1 MRLKPPDTP
10 FLPTMISVFIKS
22 IDRTSSSVREWML
35 RVVSLF
41 TLCFALSSH
50 AQFLEAGGPFIDD
63 QLPWG
68 YRMGGGGNIV
78 GPQFVGFRRTR
89 AGSGMLRSLTSASA
103 VFDNGSLFSAASL
116 DSGIVL
122 NGVNFTN
129 WLQTTTGGG
138 VPNGVGFKM
147 GLGPLI
153 LSDFIGGLGAFYTDF
168 DTPQGD
174 NDDSGFSSAVTL
186 SASATL
192 QLPFISLGGRLSGY
206 YLPNEDRWG
215 YGLPSP
221 FMQFGLAP
229 LGFIDPGANLIIGTK
244 GSLAGWDFVVYDN
257 FVAEAIAPDITDYL
271 FDDIPLGQ
279 LTTELPSAFATDR
292 VGRYQFG
299 GRAHLGGEP
308 GANERFQSPRFSG
321 SGAQGL
327 LSEDRLFFT
336 NSAGAVIGK
345 LLTPTV
351 RNLYW
356 LRRDDF
362 WATNQFNEVGNFIS
376 GGGYIETYGNVYFR
390 PYAGYELGTF
400 DEFQSVH
407 HVIRSGSWG
416 AITPSISYS
425 ANIGWVW
432 TTGNTNDQNSGI
444 YELMLAQS
452 LGTRFQQ
459 YIGGGRTVSDPTYG
473 ERYLMDYVTYGFSY
487 LIDSNT
493 VIQAVAGMSRADG
506 VLSASGN
513 SEQYQAGVRLRRAI
527 GKSFLSISAINEHY
541 DFNATEQQI
550 EQWVYKVIYS
560 FPLGGPRTTAY
571 TGYQYIDRRSNR
583 NPATFTEHLL
593 MFYVTQRF

>member
-1 MRLKPPDTP
+1 MNSA
-10 FLPTMISVFIKS
+10 MIRANGRTKS
-22 IDRTSSSVREWML
+22 SLREWMVC
-35 RVVSLF
+35 VVSLF
-41 TLCFALSSH
+41 SLCIALSSH
-50 AQFLEAGGPFIDD
+50 AQFLDAGGPFIND
-63 QLPWG
+63 QMPWG

-78 GPQFVGFRRTR
+78 GPQFGGFRRSR
-89 AGSGMLRSLTSASA
+89 AGESMLRSLTSASA

-116 DSGIVL
+116 DSGIVFNGL
-122 NGVNFTN
+122 NLTN
-129 WLQTTTGGG
+129 WLQTTNGGG
-138 VPNGVGFKM
+138 AASGLGFKM

-168 DTPQGD
+168 DTPQGV
-174 NDDSGFSSAVTL
+174 NDESGFSSAVTL

-192 QLPFISLGGRLSGY
+192 QLPFLSLGGRLSGY

-221 FMQFGLAP
+221 FMQLVLSP
-229 LGFIDPGANLIIGTK
+229 LGFINPGANFSIGTK
-244 GSLAGWDFVVYDN
+244 GSLAGWDFILYDS
-257 FVAEAIAPDITDYL
+257 FVAEAIALDITDYL
-271 FDDIPLGQ
+271 FDDLSLGQ
-279 LTTELPSAFATDR
+279 IRTELPSAFATDR

-299 GRAHLGGEP
+299 GGANLNREP
-308 GANERFQSPRFSG
+308 GANERFQSPRFSYG
-321 SGAQGL
+321 SGGQSL

-362 WATNQFNEVGNFIS
+362 WATSQFNNVGNFIS
-376 GGGYIETYGNVYFR
+376 GGGYVESYGNVYLR
-390 PYAGYELGTF
+390 PYAGYEFGTF
-400 DEFQSVH
+400 DEFQSLH
-407 HVIRSGSWG
+407 HMVRSGSWG

-459 YIGGGRTVSDPTYG
+459 YIGGGRTVTDPTYG
-473 ERYLMDYVTYGFSY
+473 ERYLMDYITYGFSY

-493 VIQAVAGMSRADG
+493 VIQAVAGMSQADG
-506 VLSASGN
+506 AMSGSGN

-541 DFNATEQQI
+541 DFHATQQQI

-560 FPLGGPRTTAY
+560 FPIGGPRTTAY

-583 NPATFTEHLL
+583 TTATFTEHLL
-593 MFYVTQRF
+593 LFYVTQRF